1 MISSLCESCVKKEIA
16 SKSLMLKE
24 NKSSSEV
31 CFFFFMGQAT
41 NCTTELKSVF
51 NSQMLEERAK
61 NFVLL

>member
-31 CFFFFMGQAT
+31 FCFFYGPSNKLYNRTQVCVQLT
-41 NCTTELKSVF
+41 NVRREG
-51 NSQMLEERAK
+51 
-61 NFVLL
+61 